1 MKSSNKLWGL
11 VLSLLLFV
19 MLPFLGA
26 CGDDKEEKPTL
37 DPTSS
42 PGPVEDVV
50 ITIGN
55 LSDLTGPSASAQN
68 LINLALDDLVDYF
81 NEENLIPGVELEV
94 ITYDGQFDPS
104 KDIPGYEWLKERG
117 ADLIW
122 TGVPGTPVTL
132 QSRVDKDQ
140 VPLFAASIDLDE
152 VVPSGYV
159 FGPSTPPR
167 HEALT
172 LIKWIAE
179 NDWDYESKGPAKIGG
194 AGWDEVYTKEF
205 FDAMKDYA
213 EAHPEQFE
221 YVGGYLTNFSFIWGP
236 EVEAL
241 KDCDY
246 VFPSTVLVSFVKEYR
261 NAGYDAKFIGT
272 FTHAAFFG
280 PMSDAKLWDEID
292 GMLFLGSTQWWNEE
306 GTLIDLTKRLL
317 YENHPD
323 NAEEIIR
330 GGVGYKAMGN
340 LYQVLDIIKKAA
352 ETVGPENLDS
362 QAIYDAAE
370 SYTLTV
376 DGIPRFSFSSTKRY
390 STDYYTVYEAG
401 GAEEDIF
408 RIEPE
413 WLPAVME
420 P

>member
-1 MKSSNKLWGL
+1 MKTSGKSSVIAVLLLL
-11 VLSLLLFV
+11 VLISLV
-19 MLPFLGA
+19 S
-26 CGDDKEEKPTL
+26 CGDSGDEEPSV
-37 DPTSS
+37 DPTS
-42 PGPVEDVV
+42 PPDAVEDVV

-55 LSDLTGPSASAQN
+55 LSDLTGPSASAQA
-68 LINLALDDLVDYF
+68 LINFALDDLVDYF
-81 NEENLIPGVELEV
+81 NDENLIPGVELNV
-94 ITYDGQFDPS
+94 IVYDGQFDPS
-104 KDIPGYEWLKERG
+104 RDIPGYEWLIERG

-122 TGVPGTPVTL
+122 TGVPGTAVTL
-132 QSRVDKDQ
+132 QFKVDEDQ
-140 VPLFAASIDLDE
+140 VPLFTASIDLDE
-152 VVPSGYV
+152 VNPSGYV

-172 LIKWIAE
+172 LLRWIAE
-179 NDWDYESKGPAKIGG
+179 NDWDYKSKGPAKIGG

-213 EAHPEQFE
+213 EAHPEQFD
-221 YVGGYLTNFSFIWGP
+221 YVGGYLTNFSFVWGS

-246 VFPSTVLVSFVKEYR
+246 VFPSTVLVSFVREYR
-261 NAGYDAKFIGT
+261 NAGHEAKFIGT

-280 PMSDAKLWDEID
+280 SLSDAKLWDEID

-306 GTLIDLTKRLL
+306 GTLIDLTKQLL

-323 NAEEIIR
+323 EAEDIIR

-340 LYQVLDIIKKAA
+340 VYQVLDIVRKAA
-352 ETVGPENLDS
+352 DTVGPKNLDS
-362 QAIYDAAE
+362 QAICDAAE
-370 SYTLTV
+370 SYSLTV
-376 DGIPRFSFSSTKRY
+376 DGIPRFSFGETKRY
-390 STDYYTVYEAG
+390 STNYYTVYEARA
-401 GAEEDIF
+401 AEEDIF

-413 WLPAVME
+413 WIPAVME